1 MKRLRESC
9 LLEKVINLDHRLLT
23 FVTVA
28 EEKSFTRAANVLHIT
43 QPAVTQHIQN
53 LECEYNVSL
62 LERGKGSV
70 TLTKAGEIAFHQAK
84 QILAHYKE
92 TKRLIDELLYGDSG
106 SIVISA
112 SFTFGEYILPY
123 VLRRFQKL
131 YPQIT
136 FMVNIVNSDDVM
148 HQVQSREAD
157 IGIIENEFSSEN
169 LKVVSFAQD
178 TVSVIAA
185 SNHDFYVGEV
195 PTLEELATQ
204 TWILREKGSGTREVA
219 EKALKELEITPAH
232 VLELG
237 SIQIIKGAVEA
248 GLGISVLSNWTVR
261 KELALNTLRVV
272 NLESLSLTRSFSYVY
287 LPREWQTKTIQLF
300 ASCLTQLSSY
310 QPKIRV

>member
-1 MKRLRESC
+1 
-9 LLEKVINLDHRLLT
+9 LDHRLLT

>member
-1 MKRLRESC
+1 M
-9 LLEKVINLDHRLLT
+9 DHRLLT

-28 EEKSFTRAANVLHIT
+28 EEKSFTRAATVLHIT

-53 LECEYNVSL
+53 LECEFNVSL
-62 LERGKGSV
+62 LERGKRSV
-70 TLTKAGEIAFHQAK
+70 SLTQAGELAFHQAK

-92 TKRLIDELLYGDSG
+92 TKRLLDELLYGDSG

-136 FMVNIVNSDDVM
+136 FMVNIVNSDEVM

-157 IGIIENEFSSEN
+157 IGIIETEFSSEN
-169 LKVVSFAQD
+169 LKVVPFAQD
-178 TVSVIAA
+178 TVSFIAA
-185 SNHDFYVGEV
+185 SNHDFYAGEV
-195 PTLEELATQ
+195 PTVEELATQ

-219 EKALKELEITPAH
+219 EKALEDLDITPAH

-261 KELALNTLRVV
+261 KELSLNTLKLV
-272 NLESLSLTRSFSYVY
+272 NPESLSLTRSFSYVY
-287 LPREWQTKTIQLF
+287 LPIEWQTKTIQLF
-300 ASCLTQLSSY
+300 ASCLTEISSF
-310 QPKIRV
+310 QFK

>member
-1 MKRLRESC
+1 M
-9 LLEKVINLDHRLLT
+9 DHRLLT